1 MAQAFTQNS
10 EQYVSQI
17 DAEIERLQQLRS
29 QVAEAIEGEK
39 QIAAPKKTRGGMS
52 AEGRLRVAEAQKA
65 RWAKQKKAAKK
76 AAETVVKSPKQ
87 KTTATTTVA
96 KRSAKKATP
105 EASPRSAA
113 SQRS

>member
-10 EQYVSQI
+10 EQYVSHI
-17 DAEIERLQQLRS
+17 DAEIERLQQLRN

-39 QIAAPKKTRGGMS
+39 QITAPKNTGGGMS

-76 AAETVVKSPKQ
+76 AAKAVAPNPVKK
-87 KTTATTTVA
+87 AVA
-96 KRSAKKATP
+96 KQVVAKKAAKKVTP
-105 EASPRSAA
+105 EASPDPAA
-113 SQRS
+113 